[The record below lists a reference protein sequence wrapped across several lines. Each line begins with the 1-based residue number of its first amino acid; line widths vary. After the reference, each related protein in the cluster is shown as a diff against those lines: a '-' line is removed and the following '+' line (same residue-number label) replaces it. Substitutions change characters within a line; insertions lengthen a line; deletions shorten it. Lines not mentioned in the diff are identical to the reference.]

1 MTHRPPSIYRQA
13 AAKPRHCPPQMEQG
27 IYLDELGV
35 EHPTFPEPVGTV
47 WPEEL
52 ETGRQTLRLRRVS
65 PIN

>member
-1 MTHRPPSIYRQA
+1 M
-13 AAKPRHCPPQMEQG
+13 PRHCPPQMEQG